1 LLCKV
6 PIFFIRRLGSRRVYQ
21 KRRKK
26 WGLSF
31 KKIGD
36 DVIAQKAVTSFK
48 QGARHG
54 MAFFKIKSTCPS
66 DFLKNITLRYYEFC
80 SKLYVHTVFIVMSY
94 YRNGTESIT
103 VTGRYSMLACKNE

>member
-6 PIFFIRRLGSRRVYQ
+6 SIFFIRRLGSRRVYQ
-21 KRRKK
+21 KEKK
-26 WGLSF
+26 KVGVVI
-31 KKIGD
+31 KKKNGD

-94 YRNGTESIT
+94 YRNGTESII
-103 VTGRYSMLACKNE
+103 K

>member
-21 KRRKK
+21 KEKK
-26 WGLSF
+26 KGGVVI

-36 DVIAQKAVTSFK
+36 DIIVQKAVTSLK
-48 QGARHG
+48 QVARHR

-80 SKLYVHTVFIVMSY
+80 SKLYVHTV
-94 YRNGTESIT
+94 
-103 VTGRYSMLACKNE
+103 